1 MSFNAIS
8 LDAATDGLE
17 FANNVYLDGNE
28 KQLWGAEHVGF
39 YIHSI
44 KHDPKNRYGARWI
57 LDVSTVDQEPENRKI
72 GLNANP
78 RRDTLMTRLQERLE
92 DGVIGP
98 VQLRLQE
105 LEGGTS
111 VWTIVAWTGD
121 DTDAA

>member
-17 FANNVYLDGNE
+17 FTNSVYLDGKE
-28 KQLWGAEHVGF
+28 KHPWGSEHVGF

-44 KHDPKNRYGARWI
+44 TNDAKNRYGPRWV
-57 LDVSTVDQEPENRKI
+57 LDVSTVDEEPENRKI
-72 GLNANP
+72 GLNSNP
-78 RRDTLMTRLQERLE
+78 RRDALMTRLQERLE

-121 DTDAA
+121 ETDAA